1 MNSNFTV
8 GKVSFCVEK
17 VEEILN
23 IVVILSI
30 CKLYTVIVLFILFLR
45 GLTIMRRT
53 IMMMMNMS
61 SRLISVFSK

>member
-23 IVVILSI
+23 IVVIDPFQ
-30 CKLYTVIVLFILFLR
+30 CLR
-45 GLTIMRRT
+45 FEKRRAHAP
-53 IMMMMNMS
+53 IHGRQNKS
-61 SRLISVFSK
+61 GRAPLL